1 MGAADALN
9 TLPPLEPSI
18 PRPGVEVPVAHDL
31 LPDEASPAKILS
43 LRYALEA
50 QLAAPG
56 SLSGPMLDALQA
68 GLGGARPDGARR
80 NTQEELRARLAD
92 LTLLC
97 RGLTADQERVCRAR
111 YAGIGA
117 IRPYAR
123 LRRLGDL
130 REGEGEEVSSLRPLG
145 PDGERL
151 EGWAEVSGWRA
162 ELPSYG
168 AIGAATGL
176 TPGQVRGLLD
186 KARGRIAKA
195 IRHRGSAFEQ

>member
-1 MGAADALN
+1 MEDSFL
-9 TLPPLEPSI
+9 LDPP
-18 PRPGVEVPVAHDL
+18 
-31 LPDEASPAKILS
+31 SPAKILS

-50 QLAAPG
+50 ALSAPG
-56 SLSGPMLDALQA
+56 SLSGPMLEALQA

-80 NTQEELRARLAD
+80 NTQEDLRARLAD
-92 LTLLC
+92 LALLC
-97 RGLTADQERVCRAR
+97 RGLSPEQERVCRAR

-162 ELPSYG
+162 ELPSYA
-168 AIGAATGL
+168 AIGAAMGL
-176 TPGQVRGLLD
+176 TPGQ
-186 KARGRIAKA
+186 ARGILDRARGKIAKA
-195 IRHRGSAFEQ
+195 IRHRAAFEQ

>member
-1 MGAADALN
+1 MD
-9 TLPPLEPSI
+9 TL
-18 PRPGVEVPVAHDL
+18 
-31 LPDEASPAKILS
+31 SPAQVLT
-43 LRYALEA
+43 LRYSIESSLVS
-50 QLAAPG
+50 PG
-56 SLSGPMLDALQA
+56 SLSGPMLEALQA
-68 GLGGARPDGARR
+68 GLGGSRPDGARR
-80 NTQEELRARLAD
+80 NAQENLRAKLVD

-97 RGLTADQERVCRAR
+97 RALSPEQEEACRRRYGQPGLT
-111 YAGIGA
+111 
-117 IRPYAR
+117 RPYRR
-123 LRRLGDL
+123 LRRLCDI
-130 REGEGEEVSSLRPLG
+130 REGDGEEVRSLRPLG